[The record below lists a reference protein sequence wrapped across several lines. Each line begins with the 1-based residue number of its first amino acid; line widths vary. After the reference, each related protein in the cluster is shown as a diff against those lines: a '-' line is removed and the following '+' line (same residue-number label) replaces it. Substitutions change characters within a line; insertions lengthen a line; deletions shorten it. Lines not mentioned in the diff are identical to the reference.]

1 MRMIK
6 IFDTTLRDGEQSP
19 GCSMNINEKI
29 EMARQLEALG
39 VDVIEAGF
47 AASSQGDY
55 NSVKAIA
62 KEIKNC
68 VVASLA
74 RSLPQDIDSAWGA
87 VKYTENPR
95 LHIFIATSPIHMEYK
110 LRKTPDEV
118 YEQAVEMTK
127 YAKKYCSDVEFS
139 AEDASRS
146 DRKFLKRVFEGVI
159 KAGATTINVPDTVG
173 YVSPS
178 EMADLIKWL
187 RENVEGMDKVTLSV
201 HCHNDLG
208 LAVANSLAAILAGAE
223 QVECTVNGI
232 GERAGNAALEEIVMN
247 LKTRRDFY
255 GADTR
260 IDNTQIYKTSR
271 MLSQI
276 TGVRIPPNKAIVG
289 DNAFAHES
297 GIHQH
302 GVLANSLTYEIM
314 TPESIGLSRSKMVLG
329 KHSGRHAF
337 TQRLRELGF
346 NVNLDVADSLFK
358 EFKALADKKKTVSD
372 RDIEALVRR
381 SLSLE
386 IPEAYK
392 LERYVINTGNTIT
405 PTSSVTL
412 VKSDGTHVEE
422 VAIGFG
428 PVDASFKAINMIVGL
443 PIELEDYSIEAVTG
457 GRDAQGEV
465 SVKISS
471 NGKTV
476 KGYGLST
483 DILEASIL
491 AYVNAINNLIYES
504 ERTEK
509 SDSAEKEEA
518 K

>member
-29 EMARQLEALG
+29 EMARQLEAMG
-39 VDVIEAGF
+39 VDIIEAGF

-55 NSVKAIA
+55 NAVKALA

-68 VVASLA
+68 TVASLA

-146 DRKFLKRVFEGVI
+146 DRQFLKRVFEGVI
-159 KAGATTINVPDTVG
+159 RAGATTINVPDTVG
-173 YVSPS
+173 YASPA
-178 EMADLIKWL
+178 EMADLIRWL
-187 RENVEGMDKVTLSV
+187 RENVEGMDTVTLSV

-208 LAVANSLAAILAGAE
+208 LAVANTLAAILAGAD

-255 GADTR
+255 NADTR
-260 IDNTQIYKTSR
+260 IDNTQIYKASR
-271 MLSQI
+271 LLSQI
-276 TGVRIPPNKAIVG
+276 TGVKIPPNKAIVG

-302 GVLANSLTYEIM
+302 GMLANSLTYEIM

-337 TQRLRELGF
+337 NQRLRELGF
-346 NVNLDVADSLFK
+346 VVSLDVADSLFK
-358 EFKALADKKKTVSD
+358 EFKTLADKKKTVSD

-381 SLSLE
+381 ELASE
-386 IPEAYK
+386 IPEAFM

-405 PTSSVTL
+405 PTSSITL
-412 VKSDGTHVEE
+412 IKADGSREE
-422 VAIGFG
+422 KVAIGFG
-428 PVDASFKAINMIVGL
+428 PVDASFNAINKIVDMK
-443 PIELEDYSIEAVTG
+443 IELEEYSIDAVTG
-457 GRDAQGEV
+457 GHDAQGEV
-465 SVKISS
+465 SVKIT
-471 NGKTV
+471 NGEKTV

-491 AYVNAINNLIYES
+491 AYINAINNLIYETT
-504 ERTEK
+504 ER
-509 SDSAEKEEA
+509 EEI

>member
-1 MRMIK
+1 MRKIK

-19 GCSMNINEKI
+19 GCSMILNEKI
-29 EMARQLEALG
+29 EMARQLEAMG
-39 VDVIEAGF
+39 VDIIEAGF

-62 KEIKNC
+62 KEIKNST
-68 VVASLA
+68 VASLA
-74 RSLPQDIDSAWGA
+74 RSLPKDIDSAWGA
-87 VKYTENPR
+87 IKYTENPR
-95 LHIFIATSPIHMEYK
+95 LHIFLATSPIHMEYK

-146 DRKFLKRVFEGVI
+146 DREFLRRVFEGVI

-173 YVSPS
+173 YAAPE
-178 EMADLIKWL
+178 EMAALILWL
-187 RENVEGMDKVTLSV
+187 RENVEGMDRVTLSV

-208 LAVANSLAAILAGAE
+208 LAVANSLAAVSAGAD
-223 QVECTVNGI
+223 QVECTINGI
-232 GERAGNAALEEIVMN
+232 GERAGNASLEEFVMN

-255 GADTR
+255 GADTG
-260 IDNTQIYKTSR
+260 IDNTQLYKASR
-271 MLSQI
+271 LLSNI
-276 TGVRIPPNKAIVG
+276 TGVKIPPNKAIVG
-289 DNAFAHES
+289 ENAFAHEA

-302 GVLANSLTYEIM
+302 GVMANSLTYEIM
-314 TPESIGLSRSKMVLG
+314 TPESIGLSRNKMVLG

-337 TQRLRELGF
+337 TERLRDLGF
-346 NVNLDVADSLFK
+346 KVSLETADNLFK

-381 SLSLE
+381 ELASE
-386 IPEAYK
+386 IPEAFR

-405 PTSSVTL
+405 PTSSITL
-412 VKSDGTHVEE
+412 ILADGSRVEK

-428 PVDASFKAINMIVGL
+428 PVDASFNAINKIVGL
-443 PIELEDYSIEAVTG
+443 NVQLDEYSIDAVTE

-465 SVKISS
+465 SVRVSS
-471 NGKTV
+471 GEKTV

-491 AYVNAINNLIYES
+491 AYINAINNLIYE
-504 ERTEK
+504 T
-509 SDSAEKEEA
+509 EKEES
-518 K
+518 